1 MFIKQSFRCMI
12 ANELAYRM
20 IYKFLSISHTKV
32 QRVINLEY
40 QGSGPVLSSPFRST
54 SLHITTEVIPTK
66 VRVHDDA
73 LLPRS

>member
-1 MFIKQSFRCMI
+1 MI

-32 QRVINLEY
+32 QRVVNLEY
-40 QGSGPVLSSPFRST
+40 QGSGPGLSSPFRSI
-54 SLHITTEVIPTK
+54 SLHIATVVMPTK